1 MIEKRNQGGK
11 GGGGQIYDLVTEEV
25 NGIARAFDKRVLD
38 HSLHNVAQMGMCQNE
53 QEAIAKLT
61 SVDDQYREE
70 YGQYIGWRDA
80 QANPIL
86 SRCSY
91 SPIWTLPSSETWVDA
106 VYDDQ
111 HGTICVLCVGT
122 EGRYPG
128 EEGDF
133 LVATRKIRGPWEKRN
148 VTFYER
154 WICLAYGNGIIVALT
169 GNSSSEFAISHD
181 GGFTWDFNR
190 FSSSYEALKCRFIDG
205 LFYVVTKFGYFT
217 TEDFV
222 TFSQY
227 NNVTGLLDVCKDGG
241 GICLLTYRS
250 QKYYVDRSVYGG
262 TSSVIYDN
270 SQTSKISL
278 DEIYYF
284 RDGWFMATSRGGYRE
299 EGSSSRPYTAIF
311 HDNGNGTVSINTG
324 ASVNVS
330 EGETLVQAIPYIRNN
345 YFQNRELQF
354 FVSSYKDGNVT
365 IRYNTYDTVSGF
377 STHPVWSERTGDVQP
392 TYLLPCNVKPEDMA
406 SGGETNLIFS
416 FSGGVLKYGGVKSAS
431 SYGYMETVMS
441 TDIGYDYI
449 EYSPA
454 NKWERIPLPNEF
466 QNGIIAVHD
475 REVKEVTVKDPYLEY
490 DREDVTLKA
499 NASDRI
505 TDYENYRLV
514 SLSTEA
520 EYQEIFCIVPRANI
534 VDGSTKVYSDEACT
548 VEVGVIQEH
557 DYNINNPN
565 DTRVLIDGAS
575 WVYSFQDSKTPVSLA
590 TTKAVIDAMGQ
601 GGVVITDDN
610 DPLTE
615 GDDILGQRQNAQGNE
630 DVKRFGMWNVA
641 SYIRK
646 DIGLI
651 DFYIYDPNN
660 NDSRLIL
667 VAEVSSSNNRAR
679 QLNGLVY
686 YNISSENVV
695 DGCLQKIYVSWNHG
709 SYSVKTDLLAQDG
722 EILPIKPCIVQYQ
735 NKYYI
740 ALQQIGKH
748 SNIYFLGRQTL
759 DLSAHITPTALYYN
773 SQTGKWYSDASR
785 TSEVTVT
792 FYAEPERFPAN
803 YLDFGG
809 NSSQVVAGDGTFLNW
824 GEKLGFWV
832 GVTSALPP
840 VGSRETNVL
849 YITTDY

>member
-38 HSLHNVAQMGMCQNE
+38 HSLHNVAQMGMCQDE

-61 SVDDQYREE
+61 SVDEQYREE
-70 YGQYIGWRDA
+70 YGQFIGWRDA

-86 SRCSY
+86 SRCTY

-106 VYDDQ
+106 VYDEQ

-133 LVATRKIRGPWEKRN
+133 LVATRKIRGPWEQRN
-148 VTFYER
+148 VSFYER

-190 FSSSYEALKCRFIDG
+190 FSSSYEALKCRFIEG
-205 LFYVVTKFGYFT
+205 LFYVVTKYGYFT

-262 TSSVIYDN
+262 TSAVIYDN
-270 SQTSKISL
+270 SQTSQISL

-311 HDNGNGTVSINTG
+311 HDNGNGTVSLNTG
-324 ASVNVS
+324 ASVNVNA
-330 EGETLVQAIPYIRNN
+330 GETLVQAIPYIRDN
-345 YFQNRELQF
+345 YSQNRQLQF
-354 FVSSYKDGNVT
+354 FVSSYKDGNVK
-365 IRYNTYDTVSGF
+365 ILYNTYETVSGF
-377 STHPVWSERTGDVQP
+377 SQHSVWSERTGDVQP
-392 TYLLPCNVKPEDMA
+392 TYLLPCHVKREDMA
-406 SGGETNLIFS
+406 FGGETNLLFA

-441 TDIGYDYI
+441 TDVGYLNI

-454 NKWERIPLPNEF
+454 NKWERIPLTNEF

-475 REVKEVTVKDPYLEY
+475 REVKEVTVKEPYLEY
-490 DREDVTLKA
+490 DRENVTLKA

-534 VDGSTKVYSDEACT
+534 VDNATKVYSDEACT

-590 TTKAVIDAMGQ
+590 TTKAVIDAIEQEGGRQVVDSQSFDYFIGQ
-601 GGVVITDDN
+601 IHGEDDFVRVNGNIVFERFNNFIFFDANAHIDVEKTLYLIPIHVYTQLCGLLYGTDYAESATCQTIYAECVGVGN
-610 DPLTE
+610 Y
-615 GDDILGQRQNAQGNE
+615 ILKNSVKGASAQGLKSADIEVIEYNGENYLALVKNWSGGDLFLKGYSSLTQEEIDE
-630 DVKRFGMWNVA
+630 D
-641 SYIRK
+641 
-646 DIGLI
+646 
-651 DFYIYDPNN
+651 
-660 NDSRLIL
+660 LIL
-667 VAEVSSSNNRAR
+667 FYYDGTR
-679 QLNGLVY
+679 Q
-686 YNISSENVV
+686 
-695 DGCLQKIYVSWNHG
+695 
-709 SYSVKTDLLAQDG
+709 
-722 EILPIKPCIVQYQ
+722 
-735 NKYYI
+735 
-740 ALQQIGKH
+740 
-748 SNIYFLGRQTL
+748 
-759 DLSAHITPTALYYN
+759 
-773 SQTGKWYSDASR
+773 KWYSDSDL
-785 TSEVTVT
+785 TQEVSFTVLET
-792 FYAEPERFPAN
+792 AGRFPAS
-803 YLDFGG
+803 LDFGG
-809 NSSQVVAGDGTFLNW
+809 DTSQVVAGDGTFLNW
-824 GEKLGFWV
+824 GDKLGYWI
-832 GVTSALPP
+832 GETANLPP
-840 VGSRETNVL
+840 VGSRDANKL

>member
-25 NGIARAFDKRVLD
+25 NGIERAFDKRVLD
-38 HSLHNVAQMGMCQNE
+38 HSLHNVAQMGMCQDE

-61 SVDDQYREE
+61 SVDEQYREE

-205 LFYVVTKFGYFT
+205 LFYVVTKYGYFT

-222 TFSQY
+222 TFSQF

-262 TSSVIYDN
+262 TSAVIYDN
-270 SQTSKISL
+270 SQTSQISL

-324 ASVNVS
+324 ASVNVNA
-330 EGETLVQAIPYIRNN
+330 GETLVQAIPYIRDN
-345 YFQNRELQF
+345 YFQNRQLQF
-354 FVSSYKDGNVT
+354 FVSSYKDGNVK
-365 IRYNTYDTVSGF
+365 ILYNTYDTVSGF
-377 STHPVWSERTGDVQP
+377 SQHNIWSERTGDVQP
-392 TYLLPCNVKPEDMA
+392 TYLLPCHVKREDM
-406 SGGETNLIFS
+406 SLGGETNLLFA
-416 FSGGVLKYGGVKSAS
+416 FSGGVLKYGGVKSSS

-441 TDIGYDYI
+441 TNVGYQNI

-475 REVKEVTVKDPYLEY
+475 REVKEVTVKEPYLEY

-514 SLSTEA
+514 SLSTGA
-520 EYQEIFCIVPRANI
+520 EYQEIFCIVPRVNI

-590 TTKAVIDAMGQ
+590 TTKAVIDAIEQ
-601 GGVVITDDN
+601 GGGRQVIDSPFFDYFIGQINGNDNFVRVDGNAVFFRFFENSNNFIFFDAHGHIDVEKTLYLIPIHGYVQLCGLLYGTDYGESATCQTIYAECDGGGN
-610 DPLTE
+610 FTLKNSVK
-615 GDDILGQRQNAQGNE
+615 GASAQGLKSADIEVIEYNGENYLALVKNWSGGDLFLKGYSNLTQE
-630 DVKRFGMWNVA
+630 D
-641 SYIRK
+641 
-646 DIGLI
+646 I
-651 DFYIYDPNN
+651 DD
-660 NDSRLIL
+660 DLIL
-667 VAEVSSSNNRAR
+667 
-679 QLNGLVY
+679 
-686 YNISSENVV
+686 
-695 DGCLQKIYVSWNHG
+695 
-709 SYSVKTDLLAQDG
+709 
-722 EILPIKPCIVQYQ
+722 
-735 NKYYI
+735 
-740 ALQQIGKH
+740 
-748 SNIYFLGRQTL
+748 
-759 DLSAHITPTALYYN
+759 LYYDGTR
-773 SQTGKWYSDASR
+773 QKWYSDSDLTQEVSFTVLETSGRYPAS
-785 TSEVTVT
+785 
-792 FYAEPERFPAN
+792 
-803 YLDFGG
+803 LDFGG
-809 NSSQVVAGDGTFLNW
+809 TSSQVVAGDGGLLNW
-824 GEKLGFWV
+824 GDKLGFWV

-840 VGSRETNVL
+840 VGSREPNVL